1 MSEQVYE
8 PTPRKYNNNRRNGK
22 EWEDRRKYITCRY
35 YLRNN
40 CINSNCPYSH
50 DPNTSTHKKK
60 STFKNNRGRSKRFTV
75 CKFFLKNQG
84 CKKDNCKFLHV
95 LDRNYGEVA
104 MKYSD
109 NKYVTANR
117 NSIYFKGPILDRI
130 RFLEESVCYK
140 IETAWNAKKESN
152 SKGKLFEV
160 EARWGKQIQESNRKW
175 FQPMLNKYV
184 WDSIFEFYSVESGS
198 RIEITE
204 SDDYFFHTN
213 INFGGVFQSNRI
225 NIEGD
230 TYSSI
235 IKYKTED
242 ATFGYQE
249 NLYDLRIALAV
260 EERKFIT
267 KDISIDDAYMRRHKH
282 RKSIILEK
290 WGLRVDFT
298 AVTTYRKIF
307 GDLKTTGE
315 VVYELEME
323 ILQSTLESCSLEQI
337 YLVSA
342 EFVNQI
348 EFIQAH
354 IFDISKNIK
363 GDNQVK
369 LDLGNEFSENSEE
382 IALDMDEMIIDEM
395 SQEVVDCSA
404 NSVEEIETETE
415 IEVGV
420 NQIEDG
426 MNQIE
431 DISSDSGQIEG
442 MPTEIEEVGEIEMG
456 NIEDTF
462 CDTS

>member
-1 MSEQVYE
+1 
-8 PTPRKYNNNRRNGK
+8 
-22 EWEDRRKYITCRY
+22 
-35 YLRNN
+35 
-40 CINSNCPYSH
+40 
-50 DPNTSTHKKK
+50 
-60 STFKNNRGRSKRFTV
+60 
-75 CKFFLKNQG
+75 
-84 CKKDNCKFLHV
+84 
-95 LDRNYGEVA
+95 